1 MTVNLLLADDHPIV
15 RQGLCNLLE
24 NEAEFKVVG
33 EAGDGVEAVALV
45 ERLKPDVLIVD
56 MMLPNLNGLEV
67 MAQARKIYPALHLI
81 VLSMQCDDVYV
92 VKALENG
99 ASAYVLKDT
108 GPSEIVQA
116 VREVIDGG
124 TYFSPKLS
132 NILSNILAVNF
143 RGDRKGFASPYES
156 LTDREREILQMIVE
170 GSSSKEIGRKL
181 SISHRTVELHRSR
194 MMKKL
199 GLHNRMEVLRYALK
213 HGILEL

>member
-132 NILSNILAVNF
+132 NILSNILSVNL
-143 RGDRKGFASPYES
+143 RGDRKGFTSPYES